1 MWIWDSGW
9 KKVGSGMRD
18 KHPGSAN
25 TDCKDYKTPGSIARV
40 DNTMVLFPEREDMS
54 VNSAGFSCGCAGY
67 EDPVGGLVQE
77 LPRIVQ
83 LPLLPPKNLEKN

>member
-1 MWIWDSGW
+1 MLKFFFPLQ
-9 KKVGSGMRD
+9 KKVKSSKNDVGIFL
-18 KHPGSAN
+18 A
-25 TDCKDYKTPGSIARV
+25 
-40 DNTMVLFPEREDMS
+40 
-54 VNSAGFSCGCAGY
+54 AGFSCGWAGD